1 MEVRKLLDI
10 LQVAERLKDATRHCY
25 TSGGRHESVAEHCWM
40 ASLMAFFLQDEF
52 PEADMGKVIKM
63 CMIHDLG
70 EAFTGDIPTFYKTAA
85 HEDEEEAQLFQWVR
99 SLPEP
104 YAAEMLELY
113 DEMGKRETLEA
124 KIYKAI
130 DGMEAVIQHNLSD
143 LSTWI
148 PLEYELNQVYAEDKV
163 AFSEYMKELRRVT
176 CEDTVRK
183 LQEGNVWTD
192 EATE

>member
-1 MEVRKLLDI
+1 MEVKKLLDI

-104 YAAEMLELY
+104 YASEMLELY

-176 CEDTVRK
+176 REDTVRK

>member
-85 HEDEEEAQLFQWVR
+85 HEDEEAQLFQWVR

-104 YAAEMLELY
+104 YASEMLELY

-176 CEDTVRK
+176 REDTVRK